1 MRDPLQAAEG
11 SSPIPPDLVPKA
23 RRLAERL
30 VSPLGRRWSHV
41 QAVAARA
48 DELRDAVAAGDGDHL
63 VAAAWLHDVGY
74 SPEIS
79 HTRFHPLD
87 GARFLRKQGWPAL
100 IVDLVAHHS
109 GARYE
114 AEQRGLGAEL
124 AEFPFPDGPLLD
136 ALVTADLTT
145 GPSGERLTY
154 DERISEILDRYA
166 ADDPVYKT
174 WLTAG
179 PILAHSVRRTVE
191 RLAGGQPR

>member
-1 MRDPLQAAEG
+1 M
-11 SSPIPPDLVPKA
+11 
-23 RRLAERL
+23 
-30 VSPLGRRWSHV
+30 VSPLGRRWLHV

-48 DELRDAVAAGDGDHL
+48 DELIGAIPDADRNDL
-63 VAAAWLHDVGY
+63 VAAAWLHDIGY

-87 GARFLRKQGWPAL
+87 GALYLRDQGWPAL

-124 AEFPFPDGPLLD
+124 AEFPSPDGPLLD

-154 DERISEILDRYA
+154 DERISEILDRYP
-166 ADDPVYKT
+166 ADDPVHKT

-179 PILAHSVRRTVE
+179 PILAHSIRRTE
-191 RLAGGQPR
+191 QRLAGGQPR